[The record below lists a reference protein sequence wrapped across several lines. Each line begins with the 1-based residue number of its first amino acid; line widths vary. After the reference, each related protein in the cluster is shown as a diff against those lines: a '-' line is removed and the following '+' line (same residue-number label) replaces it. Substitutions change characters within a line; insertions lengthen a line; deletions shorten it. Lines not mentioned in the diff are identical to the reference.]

1 MHGTNAEIK
10 RRRYVLG
17 LLLGAYILSYLDR
30 QILYIL
36 IEPIKAELQLSDT
49 QIGFLGGIT
58 FALFYAT
65 LGMPIAYLADRISRK
80 KIISISM
87 LVWSGMTA
95 MSGMAANFGQMLA
108 ARVGVAVGEA
118 GCNPCAHS
126 LISDLYPP
134 KKRVKAMAIYQ
145 LGIPIGVMIGLMAGG
160 WISQFFGWRA
170 AFMAVGIPGVLY
182 AIIIWVTVSEPSR
195 GQAEVVQQE
204 TDKPPSISETVKHL
218 WSLKSF
224 RHLAFG
230 TALIGFVV
238 YQVFM
243 WSPSFLIRSYGLS
256 KGEAGTILAIINGLG
271 GGFGTWF
278 GGYMVDKFGSHDV
291 RMHLIIPGIALVLAF
306 PVSVGVYLSG
316 TLAWSVTFMVFPVF
330 LALMN
335 SGASMSLAQRLA
347 KVRMR
352 ALTASI
358 LLFVTNIIGLGLGPQ
373 VTGMLSDYLYPAY
386 GEESLRYALLIGS
399 VVYVWAG
406 VHYFLGAKTLADE
419 LALVEGPQA

>member
-1 MHGTNAEIK
+1 MDITHK
-10 RRRYVLG
+10 HRRLILG

-36 IEPIKAELQLSDT
+36 IEPIKDELQLSDT

-80 KIISISM
+80 GIISISM
-87 LVWSGMTA
+87 VVWSGMTA
-95 MSGMAANFGQMLA
+95 MSGMAGSFGHMLI
-108 ARVGVAVGEA
+108 ARIGVAVGEA

-134 KKRVKAMAIYQ
+134 QKRVSAMAVYQ
-145 LGIPIGVMIGLMAGG
+145 LGIPIGVMVGLLAGG
-160 WISQFFGWRA
+160 WISEFFGWRT
-170 AFMAVGIPGVLY
+170 AFMAVGIPGLLFAVIFWF
-182 AIIIWVTVSEPSR
+182 AVKEPVR
-195 GQAEVVQQE
+195 GL
-204 TDKPPSISETVKHL
+204 SETAQQTVETAPSVGETLRHL
-218 WSLKSF
+218 WSLPSF
-224 RHLAFG
+224 RHLAIG

-256 KGEAGTILAIINGLG
+256 KGEAGTILALINGLG
-271 GGFGTWF
+271 GGFGTWL
-278 GGYMVDKFGSHDV
+278 GGYVVEKWGRHNV
-291 RMHLIIPGIALVLAF
+291 RLHLIIPGIALVLAF
-306 PVSVGVYLSG
+306 PLSVGIYLSN
-316 TLAWSVTFMVFPVF
+316 TLAASVAFMVLPIL

-335 SGASMSLAQRLA
+335 SGASNSLAQRLA

-358 LLFVTNIIGLGLGPQ
+358 LLFVINIVGLGLGPL
-373 VTGMLSDYLYPAY
+373 VVGLLSDYLQPAH
-386 GEESLRYALLIGS
+386 GDESLRYALMIGS

-406 VHYFLGAKTLADE
+406 IHYFLGAKTLAED
-419 LALVEGPQA
+419 LASVEGR

>member
-1 MHGTNAEIK
+1 MDTDNKH
-10 RRRYVLG
+10 RSYVLG

-36 IEPIKAELQLSDT
+36 IEPIKAELGLSDS
-49 QIGFLGGIT
+49 QIGFLGGVT

-65 LGMPIAYLADRISRK
+65 LGMPIAYLADRLSRK
-80 KIISISM
+80 GIISISM

-95 MSGMAANFGQMLA
+95 MSGMATSFSHMLV

-134 KKRVKAMAIYQ
+134 KKRVSAMAVYQ
-145 LGIPIGVMIGLMAGG
+145 LGIPIGVMIGLFAGG
-160 WISQFFGWRA
+160 WISEFFGWRA
-170 AFMAVGIPGVLY
+170 AFMAVGIPGVLFSVV
-182 AIIIWVTVSEPSR
+182 IWLTVKEPARGASELR
-195 GQAEVVQQE
+195 QQNFD
-204 TDKPPSISETVKHL
+204 TPPTVRETVCHL

-224 RHLAFG
+224 RHLAMG

-256 KGEAGTILAIINGLG
+256 KGEAGTILALINGLG
-271 GGFGTWF
+271 GGFGTWL
-278 GGYMVDKFGSHDV
+278 GGYLVEKWGSRDV
-291 RMHLIIPGIALVLAF
+291 RLHLIIPAVALILAF
-306 PVSVGVYLSG
+306 PLSVGIYLSD
-316 TLAWSVTFMVFPVF
+316 TLVWSVAFMALPIL
-330 LALMN
+330 LALIN
-335 SGASMSLAQRLA
+335 SGASNSLAQRLA

-358 LLFVTNIIGLGLGPQ
+358 LLFVINIVGLGLGPQ
-373 VTGMLSDYLYPAY
+373 AVGLLSDYFRPEY
-386 GEESLRYALLIGS
+386 GDESLRYALMVGS
-399 VVYVWAG
+399 AAYVWAG
-406 VHYFLGAKTLADE
+406 IHYFLGAKTLAQD
-419 LALVEGPQA
+419 LAKVEGEQ